1 MNSTRQ
7 GPYRVSLLA
16 IPEAMTFTLNG
27 LHDVLS
33 SFVMLGTH
41 DYALPR
47 EPPFRV
53 EMVAL
58 RPGLVT
64 TATGLP
70 VQAHASIDE
79 VGRTDIVII
88 PSVMVAGG
96 EWVKGRY
103 PEIVS
108 WLSAMHG
115 SGATLCSAC
124 SGLLLLAETDLLAGR
139 EATMHW
145 AYEQTFRRNFPDVQ
159 LRLEEMLVISGE
171 SQELV
176 MSGAAMAWHDLVL
189 YLIERYVGVASAQS
203 IARFFAMRW
212 HDDGQSPY
220 IGFAPSTAR
229 GDAIVAD
236 AQAWLERH
244 FSVANTV
251 DEMVNRSGVPE
262 RTFKR
267 RFTQATGIAPLDYVQ
282 RLRIELAKRRL
293 EQSDTAI
300 EEIAWTVGYEDP
312 ASFRKLFRR
321 VTGISPGIYRRKYRV
336 PGPAER
342 AALLSRRLASQP
354 LSVDE

>member
-1 MNSTRQ
+1 
-7 GPYRVSLLA
+7 
-16 IPEAMTFTLNG
+16 MTFTLNG

-33 SFVMLGTH
+33 SFAMLSTH

-47 EPPFRV
+47 EPPFHV

-58 RPGLVT
+58 TRGLVP
-64 TATGLP
+64 TASGLP
-70 VQAHASIDE
+70 VQAHAPIGE
-79 VGRTDIVII
+79 IGRTDLVIV

-103 PEIVS
+103 PEIVR
-108 WLSAMHG
+108 WLRAMHG
-115 SGATLCSAC
+115 NGATLCSAC
-124 SGLLLLAETDLLAGR
+124 SGLLLLAETDLLTGK

-159 LRLEEMLVISGE
+159 LRLEEMLVTAGE
-171 SQELV
+171 RQELV

-189 YLIERYVGVASAQS
+189 YLIERYVGAPAAQS

-220 IGFAPSTAR
+220 IGFAPSTAH
-229 GDAIVAD
+229 GDAAVAD
-236 AQAWLERH
+236 AQAWPERS
-244 FSVANTV
+244 FSIANPV
-251 DEMVNRSGVPE
+251 DEMVRRSGVPE

-267 RFTQATGIAPLDYVQ
+267 RFTQATGMPPLDYVQ

-300 EEIAWTVGYEDP
+300 EEIGWAVGYEDP

-321 VTGISPGIYRRKYRV
+321 VTGVAPGIYRRSYRV
-336 PGPAER
+336 PGPDSR
-342 AALLSRRLASQP
+342 AALKARRGAAQQLSES
-354 LSVDE
+354 E